1 MRYIALITI
10 LGICLTSCST
20 ESENPHNQMVVPV
33 FAENVK
39 TQDVPL
45 FIESIGTLKSS
56 GWVEVRP
63 QVSGMLAE
71 VHFKDGQFVKK
82 GDLLL
87 TIDQQ
92 PYLNAQLEAE
102 AQLTQSQAAY
112 QIAQKKLERYQE
124 LSKKNLISEQEW
136 DELQAEAI
144 KQKAQL
150 QASQARAAAA
160 NLNLKNCSIQSPIDG
175 RTGKLLVHPGNLV
188 GTTPLVTV
196 SNIEKLTIDFTLT
209 EREFQQLKPEQ
220 LLGEYAIEVCSYTN
234 KCQQMKATLTFLNNT
249 FDEQTGLLNMQGSFD
264 NFHHQFL
271 PGQHVNVRVPM
282 HVIKNAMVI
291 PQKAVKINQTGP
303 YVFAIKEDSTIE
315 IKQIKLGDEIE
326 KQVVVLEGL
335 EPTAK
340 IVTEGHLRL
349 SPGMKVEV
357 K

>member
-10 LGICLTSCST
+10 LGICLTSCSS
-20 ESENPHNQMVVPV
+20 ESGPQQQQAVPV
-33 FAENVK
+33 LAETVK

-71 VHFKDGQFVKK
+71 SHFKDGQMVQK

-87 TIDQQ
+87 TIDPQ
-92 PYLNAQLEAE
+92 PYVHAQQEAE

-112 QIAQKKLERYQE
+112 QIAQKKLERYQD
-124 LSKKNLISEQEW
+124 LSKKNLISQQEW

-150 QASQARAAAA
+150 QASQARAATA

-175 RTGKLLVHPGNLV
+175 RTGKLLIHPGNLV
-188 GTTPLVTV
+188 GTNPLVTV
-196 SNIEKLTIDFTLT
+196 SDIDHLVIDFTLT

-220 LLGEYAIEVCSYTN
+220 LLGEQTIEVCSYTN
-234 KCQQMKATLTFLNNT
+234 KCQQVKASLTFLNNT
-249 FDEQTGLLNMQGSFD
+249 FDEQTGLLNMQASLD
-264 NFHHQFL
+264 NSHHQFL

-282 HVIKNAMVI
+282 YVIKNAMVI

-303 YVFAIKEDSTIE
+303 YVLAIKDDSTIE
-315 IKQIKLGDEIE
+315 IKQVKLGDEVAD
-326 KQVVVLEGL
+326 QVVILEGIDSN
-335 EPTAK
+335 ARV
-340 IVTEGHLRL
+340 VTEGHLRL
-349 SPGMKVEV
+349 YPGIKVEV